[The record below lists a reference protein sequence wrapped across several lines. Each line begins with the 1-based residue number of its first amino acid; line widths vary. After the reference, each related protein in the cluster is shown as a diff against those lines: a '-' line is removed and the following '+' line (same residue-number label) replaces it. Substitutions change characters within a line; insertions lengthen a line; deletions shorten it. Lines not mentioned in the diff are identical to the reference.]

1 MDLLHL
7 RLDVIDTAV
16 TMLKTGL
23 TAGSSGNVSARRP
36 GGDAFLITPSAM
48 LYNTIAPDDVV
59 EVDIATGAARGARKP
74 SIELEL
80 HRMVYA
86 ARPDVQAIVHAHS
99 PVATALAAARRPLP
113 PIIDMCALGFGGQV
127 EVADYAPSG
136 SAALAASA
144 VAALG
149 QRNAVL
155 LANHGSLTVGDS
167 LAAALGR
174 CELLERVSYT
184 YLLSQLIG
192 GAAALNADEVA
203 VLING
208 VGKVYG
214 RA

>member
-7 RLDVIDTAV
+7 RLDLINTAME
-16 TMLKTGL
+16 MLRKGL
-23 TAGSSGNVSARRP
+23 TAGSSGNVSVRCP

-48 LYNTIAPDDVV
+48 PYNAIAPEHVA
-59 EVDIATGAARGARKP
+59 EVDIATGAATGPRKP

-80 HRMVYA
+80 HRKVYA
-86 ARPDVQAIVHAHS
+86 ARADVQAIVHAHS
-99 PVATALAAARRPLP
+99 SVATALAAARKPLP
-113 PIIDMCALGFGGQV
+113 PIIDMCALSFGGQV

-136 SAALAASA
+136 SAALAAHA

-149 QRNAVL
+149 SRNAVL

-184 YLLSQLIG
+184 YLLSQLVG
-192 GAAALNADEVA
+192 GAAALSADEVTA
-203 VLING
+203 LVDG

-214 RA
+214 RE